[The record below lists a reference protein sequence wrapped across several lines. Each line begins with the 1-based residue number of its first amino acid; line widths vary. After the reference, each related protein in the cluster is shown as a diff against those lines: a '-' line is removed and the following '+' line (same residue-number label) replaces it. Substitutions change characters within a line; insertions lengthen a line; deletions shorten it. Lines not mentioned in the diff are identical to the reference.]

1 MLSFFSLCQSEAFSA
16 IKQAYKESHEA
27 AGKVNASETTLME
40 SADVR
45 ENALDLLKQVQPA
58 NTRALDKL
66 NLVMSSQPDL
76 TPVAKQ
82 VRKMASLLNEV
93 LAKLSWPALQR

>member
-1 MLSFFSLCQSEAFSA
+1 MLRFFSLCQSGAFSA
-16 IKQAYKESHEA
+16 IKQAYKESNEA
-27 AGKVNASETTLME
+27 AGKVNASETTFME
-40 SADVR
+40 SVDVR

-66 NLVMSSQPDL
+66 NQVMSSQPDL

-82 VRKMASLLNEV
+82 VRKMTLFLLSVVSPE
-93 LAKLSWPALQR
+93 LLLL